1 MRHNRAA
8 AVEEQLQKI
17 ADEQKI
23 NVNQLVALV
32 KENESILIKMRVR
45 VEHSSRGSCL
55 IMHNSALNLLVL
67 LQDNLRQRIVQD
79 VITIVVKSDR
89 NNDQSIDRVEAK
101 ILALQIRLAL
111 QEYGVEFDSEKFVS
125 AIRQNPSV
133 SGVMAIAQRLLKG
146 DTGDQSNIPEDDDD
160 LYDMFY
166 TSDEVTEK
174 ATQEPTGR
182 RVSLVGRST
191 ERSSI
196 CGKYHVGACDMGSI
210 IRMSEKC
217 ISKGRLTDD

>member
-67 LQDNLRQRIVQD
+67 LQDNLRQKIVQD
-79 VITIVVKSDR
+79 VITIVVKSDK

-111 QEYGVEFDSEKFVS
+111 QEYGVEFISEKFVL
-125 AIRQNPSV
+125 AIRQNPLV
-133 SGVMAIAQRLLKG
+133 SGVWLLR
-146 DTGDQSNIPEDDDD
+146 E
-160 LYDMFY
+160 
-166 TSDEVTEK
+166 
-174 ATQEPTGR
+174 
-182 RVSLVGRST
+182 
-191 ERSSI
+191 
-196 CGKYHVGACDMGSI
+196 GS
-210 IRMSEKC
+210 
-217 ISKGRLTDD
+217 